1 MEKQENNFD
10 LKILY
15 KVGLL
20 LIAVAFVILSIVT
33 IANLLNYLDLYNST
47 QVGAEPS
54 VVVYS
59 GSTILWMIV
68 AAFGW
73 LFNVFF
79 LSFAIANLFKNYKF
93 EKSFYLG
100 LLIVAVIYGIFFV
113 IVFSSYTTIF
123 DFKQVVN
130 EEQATID
137 SLAIRFFTYTIF
149 FELLSFIMLVLTIPF
164 KKSKEKQTKQQ
175 QDGAKDLENEEDD
188 LFAEQKLAL
197 ENEIKEQKQKQKLFQ
212 LQQELNTIKQQTDNL
227 INSTKENK
235 DKLE

>member
-1 MEKQENNFD
+1 MEKQESNFN

-20 LIAVAFVILSIVT
+20 LFAVIFVILSIVIT
-33 IANLLNYLDLYNST
+33 ANLLNYLDLYNST
-47 QVGAEPS
+47 QVGMEPS

-73 LFNVFF
+73 LFSVFF
-79 LSFAIANLFKNYKF
+79 LSFAVANLFKSYKF

-100 LLIVAVIYGIFFV
+100 LVIVSVIYGVFFI
-113 IVFSSYTTIF
+113 IVFSSYTTVF

-130 EEQATID
+130 EDQATID
-137 SLAIRFFTYTIF
+137 SLAIRFFAYTIF
-149 FELLSFIMLVLTIPF
+149 FELLSFIMLALTIPL
-164 KKSKEKQTKQQ
+164 KKSKEQQ
-175 QDGAKDLENEEDD
+175 ITEKEQQIKDSEDKEND
-188 LFAEQKLAL
+188 LFAEQRLAL
-197 ENEIKEQKQKQKLFQ
+197 ENEIKEQKQKQKIFQ
-212 LQQELNTIKQQTDNL
+212 LQQELNAIKQQTDNL

-235 DKLE
+235 D